1 MNRRTFIHA
10 TLGLTGG
17 LGLAEADTPVGSL
30 LKMLEDSPREQVP
43 RELVRSI
50 RDGAHY
56 QEVLAALCLATVR
69 NVQPYPDV
77 GFKYHTVM
85 VLRAIDAATGHQPP
99 ADQWLPIIWAA
110 DYFKESQSEEQAAGG
125 WRQPARPALPTGDAQ
140 AVRRSL
146 TSALDRWDR
155 DAADAA
161 IARYSQIASVE
172 EIFAVL
178 FAYGLRDLR
187 AIGHKAIAVSNAH
200 LLTGLLGGAQAE
212 PLLRSTVAALLNSD
226 EDPNP
231 ATHDLSADQA
241 WRENQK
247 RLSQIPASWRQ
258 GHDDAGARTH
268 LRAALY
274 QTTPEQA
281 GAVVVELLRRGISP
295 EALWQ
300 VLFDTAAELVLHQP
314 GIVALHSQTTANALH
329 YAYLAT
335 HDERTRQL
343 TLLQCAAFVALFRQ
357 MTGARTEDLEL
368 AALRPQ
374 RPDHTG
380 EDAIAEIFAE
390 LTAGRR
396 LLAAQKCLGFLQDG
410 GDATRVVATARHHVT
425 YGAQEAH
432 DFKFTEAMFENYAQL
447 PDSTSTWRPRF
458 LSAGMAYFK
467 APARRP
473 AAVIQEARELLAS

>member
-17 LGLAEADTPVGSL
+17 LGLAEADTRVGSL

-43 RELVRSI
+43 RELVRRI
-50 RDGAHY
+50 RAGAHY
-56 QEVLAALCLATVR
+56 EEVLAALCLATVR

-77 GFKYHTVM
+77 GFKYHSVM
-85 VLRAIDAATGHQPP
+85 MLRAIDAASGHQPP
-99 ADQWLPIIWAA
+99 ADEWLPILWAA
-110 DYFKESQSEEQAAGG
+110 DYFKETQAEERFG
-125 WRQPARPALPTGDAQ
+125 WRQPASPPPPAGNAQ

-161 IARYSQIASVE
+161 IARYCQIASAE
-172 EIFAVL
+172 EIFALL
-178 FAYGLRDLR
+178 FAYGMRDLR

-200 LLTGLLGGAQAE
+200 LLTGLLGSAQAE

-231 ATHDLSADQA
+231 ASHDLPPDRP

-247 RLSQIPASWRQ
+247 RLSQIPAAWGQ

-274 QTTPEQA
+274 QTSAEDA
-281 GAVVVELLRRGISP
+281 GAVVVELLRRGLSP
-295 EALWQ
+295 EAIWR
-300 VLFDTAAELVLHQP
+300 VLFETAAELVLRQP

-329 YAYLAT
+329 YTYLAS
-335 HDERTRQL
+335 HDDRTRQL
-343 TLLQCAAFVALFRQ
+343 TLLQCAAFVAMFRQ
-357 MTGARTEDLEL
+357 MTGARAEDMDL

-374 RPDHTG
+374 RPEHSG
-380 EDAIAEIFAE
+380 EDALTEIFAE
-390 LTAGRR
+390 LAAGRR
-396 LLAAQKCLGFLQDG
+396 VLAAQKCLGFLNEG
-410 GDATRVVATARHHVT
+410 GDAAQVIAVARHHVA
-425 YGAQEAH
+425 YGAGEPH
-432 DFKFTEAMFENYAQL
+432 DFKFAEAMFDNYAQL
-447 PDSTSTWRPRF
+447 PDSAWRPRF

-473 AAVIQEARELLAS
+473 AAVIQEAKELLAT

>member
-30 LKMLEDSPREQVP
+30 LRMLEDSPREHVP
-43 RELVRSI
+43 RELVRRI
-50 RDGAHY
+50 RAGAHY
-56 QEVLAALCLATVR
+56 EQVLAAVCLANVR

-85 VLRAIDAATGHQPP
+85 MLRAIDASSEHQPP
-99 ADQWLPIIWAA
+99 ADRWLPIIWAA
-110 DYFKESQSEEQAAGG
+110 DYFKECQAEEHSSSG
-125 WRQPARPALPTGDAQ
+125 WRQPATPTLPAGDAE

-146 TSALDRWDR
+146 TGALDRWDR
-155 DAADAA
+155 EAADAA
-161 IARYSQIASVE
+161 IARYCRIASVE

-200 LLTGLLGGAQAE
+200 LLTGLLGSAQAE

-231 ATHDLSADQA
+231 GAHDLSPDRP
-241 WRENQK
+241 WRENEK
-247 RLSQIPASWRQ
+247 RLSQIPASW
-258 GHDDAGARTH
+258 GHGQDDAGARVQ

-274 QTTPEQA
+274 QTPPEEA
-281 GAVVVELLRRGISP
+281 GAVVVELLRRGVAP
-295 EALWQ
+295 EAIWQ

-329 YAYLAT
+329 YTYLAS
-335 HDERTRQL
+335 HDDRTRQL
-343 TLLQCAAFVALFRQ
+343 TLLQCAAFVAMFRQ
-357 MTGARTEDLEL
+357 MTGARMADLDL
-368 AALRPQ
+368 TALPPQ
-374 RPDHTG
+374 RPNHTG

-396 LLAAQKCLGFLQDG
+396 LQAAQKCLGFLNEG
-410 GDATRVVATARHHVT
+410 GDAARIMATARHHVA
-425 YGAQEAH
+425 YGAQEPH
-432 DFKFTEAMFENYAQL
+432 DYKFAEAMFENYAQL
-447 PDSTSTWRPRF
+447 PDCTWRPRF

-467 APARRP
+467 APPRRP
-473 AAVIQEARELLAS
+473 VPVVAEAKELFAT

>member
-17 LGLAEADTPVGSL
+17 LGLAEAGTPVGSL

-43 RELVRSI
+43 RELVRRI
-50 RDGAHY
+50 RAGTHY
-56 QEVLAALCLATVR
+56 EEVLAALCLATVR

-85 VLRAIDAATGHQPP
+85 MLRAIDAATQHQPP

-110 DYFKESQSEEQAAGG
+110 DYFKESQAEELSSSG
-125 WRQPARPALPTGDAQ
+125 WRQPARPTPPAGDAE
-140 AVRRSL
+140 AVRRTL

-155 DAADAA
+155 DSADAA
-161 IARYSQIASVE
+161 IARYSQIASTE

-200 LLTGLLGGAQAE
+200 LLTGLLGSAQAE
-212 PLLRSTVAALLNSD
+212 PLLRSTVAAFLNSD

-231 ATHDLSADQA
+231 ATHDLSPDRP
-241 WRENQK
+241 WRENEK
-247 RLSQIPASWRQ
+247 RLSQIPASWGQ
-258 GHDDAGARTH
+258 GHDDAGARSH

-274 QTTPEQA
+274 QTSPEEA
-281 GAVVVELLRRGISP
+281 GIAVVELLQSGISP
-295 EALWQ
+295 QSIWQ
-300 VLFDTAAELVLHQP
+300 VLFDTAAELVLRQP

-329 YAYLAT
+329 YMYLAS
-335 HDERTRQL
+335 HDDRTRQL
-343 TLLQCAAFVALFRQ
+343 ALLQGAAFVAMFRQ
-357 MTGARTEDLEL
+357 MTGARAADLDLL
-368 AALRPQ
+368 ALAPQ
-374 RPDHTG
+374 RPDHSG
-380 EDAIAEIFAE
+380 EDALAEIFAE

-396 LLAAQKCLGFLQDG
+396 RLAAQKCLGFLNEG
-410 GDATRVVATARHHVT
+410 GDAARVIAVARHHVA

-432 DFKFTEAMFENYAQL
+432 DFKFAEAMFENYAQL
-447 PDSTSTWRPRF
+447 SDSTWRPRF

-473 AAVIQEARELLAS
+473 VAVIQEAKELFST